1 MSVPFVLASSS
12 VSRRMML
19 EAAGVPFSVSVPAID
34 EEAIKSLLTDGGSD
48 GYQVAGELAQAKA
61 VSVSVHMRE
70 ALVLGADQVLVCE
83 GKFMNKVLTKAE
95 ARETLLALAGREH
108 QLISAAV
115 IARNGASLWRRTEV
129 ATLRMRRFSMDFLD
143 RYLTA
148 EIPEIL
154 GSVGCY
160 RIEDRGAQLF
170 TEVTGDQFC
179 IRGLPLIPV
188 LGALRDL
195 GVIPV

>member
-19 EAAGVPFSVSVPAID
+19 EAAGVPFTVSVPTID
-34 EEAIKSLLTDGGSD
+34 EDAIKSLLMDGSND
-48 GYQVAGELAQAKA
+48 ADQIAGELAQAKA
-61 VSVSVHMRE
+61 VSVSAHMRE

-83 GKFMNKVLTKAE
+83 RRFMNKALTTAE

-129 ATLRMRRFSMDFLD
+129 ATLRMRRFSRDFLD

>member
-19 EAAGVPFSVSVPAID
+19 EAAGVPFTVSVPAID
-34 EEAIKSLLTDGGSD
+34 EDAIKSLLMDGSND
-48 GYQVAGELAQAKA
+48 AYQIAGELAQAKA
-61 VSVSVHMRE
+61 VSVSAHMRE

-83 GKFMNKVLTKAE
+83 RRFMNKAVTKAE

-115 IARNGASLWRRTEV
+115 IARNSASLWRRTEV

-143 RYLTA
+143 RYLAA

>member
-34 EEAIKSLLTDGGSD
+34 EEAIKSLLTDGGND
-48 GYQVAGELAQAKA
+48 GYQIAGELAQVKA
-61 VSVSVHMRE
+61 VSVSAHMRE

-83 GKFMNKVLTKAE
+83 GKFLNKALTNAE

-115 IARNGASLWRRTEV
+115 IARNGASLWRGTEV